1 MTDTTNKNVQPELG
15 KNVRETVLT
24 CKPNLLVENSDKGC
38 EMTNSFQELKINDKD
53 GIQTVS
59 ARELYKRLEITDRF
73 NRWFESLLK
82 YGFIENEDFTSVKTS
97 TLVNNGAER
106 ELNDYAISFDMA
118 KQICMLQRSEQGKRY
133 RQYLINLEKAWNDPV
148 MVMKRAL
155 EYANKR
161 AEQLLSE
168 CAVMKPKAIAY
179 DNYLAR
185 DNFCNFRD
193 AANYLNIKQ
202 TDFMN
207 LLKSKYIYK
216 NSIGEYR
223 AYSDYSNYFSLRP
236 FERGK
241 DKVGQQ
247 LMINIKGLE
256 YFKKILAKEI
266 IYA

>member
-1 MTDTTNKNVQPELG
+1 
-15 KNVRETVLT
+15 
-24 CKPNLLVENSDKGC
+24 
-38 EMTNSFQELKINDKD
+38 MTNEIQELKINDKD

-59 ARELYKRLEITDRF
+59 ARELYKGLEITDRF

-82 YGFIENEDFTSVKTS
+82 YGFIENEDFTSVKVF

-106 ELNDYAISFDMA
+106 ELNDYAISLDMA

-168 CAVMKPKAIAY
+168 CAAMKPKAVVY
-179 DNYLAR
+179 DNYLSR
-185 DNFCNFRD
+185 DKFCNFRD
-193 AANYLNIKQ
+193 AANYFGIKQ
-202 TDFMN
+202 NELMS

-216 NSIGEYR
+216 NSSGEYR
-223 AYSDYSNYFSLRP
+223 AYSEYSEYFTLRP
-236 FERGK
+236 FDKGA

-247 LMINIKGLE
+247 LMLNIKGIEFFGNILQ
-256 YFKKILAKEI
+256 KKSA
-266 IYA
+266 

>member
-1 MTDTTNKNVQPELG
+1 
-15 KNVRETVLT
+15 
-24 CKPNLLVENSDKGC
+24 
-38 EMTNSFQELKINDKD
+38 MTNEIQELKINDKD

-59 ARELYKRLEITDRF
+59 ARELYKGLEITDRF

-82 YGFIENEDFTSVKTS
+82 YGFTENEDFTSVRTF

-106 ELNDYAISFDMA
+106 ELNDYAISLDMA

-133 RQYLINLEKAWNDPV
+133 RQYLINLEKAWNNPV

-168 CAVMKPKAIAY
+168 CAVMKPKAIVY

-185 DNFCNFRD
+185 DKFCNFRD
-193 AANYLNIKQ
+193 AANYFGIKQ
-202 TDFMN
+202 NELMS

-216 NSIGEYR
+216 NSSGEYR
-223 AYSDYSNYFSLRP
+223 AYSEYSEYFTLRP
-236 FERGK
+236 FDKGA

-247 LMINIKGLE
+247 LMLNIKGIE
-256 YFKKILAKEI
+256 FFGNILQEKSA
-266 IYA
+266 

>member
-1 MTDTTNKNVQPELG
+1 MEDEI
-15 KNVRETVLT
+15 
-24 CKPNLLVENSDKGC
+24 
-38 EMTNSFQELKINDKD
+38 QELRINNNN
-53 GIQTVS
+53 GVQTIS
-59 ARELYKRLEITDRF
+59 ARELYKGLQITDRF
-73 NRWFESLLK
+73 SRWFESLLK
-82 YGFIENEDFTSVKTS
+82 YGFMENEDFCCVKTS
-97 TLVNNGAER
+97 TQQNQYGGTKEID
-106 ELNDYAISFDMA
+106 DYAISFDMA

-133 RQYLINLEKAWNDPV
+133 RQYLINLEKVWNDPV
-148 MVMKRAL
+148 MVMKRTL

-168 CAVMKPKAIAY
+168 CAVMKPKAVAY

-193 AANYLNIKQ
+193 ASNYHNIKQ
-202 TDFMN
+202 TDFTN

-216 NSIGEYR
+216 NSVGEYR
-223 AYSDYSNYFSLRP
+223 AYSEYSEYFSLRP
-236 FERGK
+236 FERGR

-256 YFKKILAKEI
+256 YFKKILEKEI

>member
-1 MTDTTNKNVQPELG
+1 
-15 KNVRETVLT
+15 
-24 CKPNLLVENSDKGC
+24 
-38 EMTNSFQELKINDKD
+38 MTNEIQELKINDKD

-59 ARELYKRLEITDRF
+59 ARELYKGLKISDRF

-168 CAVMKPKAIAY
+168 CAVMKTKAIVY

-185 DNFCNFRD
+185 DKFCNFRD
-193 AANYLNIKQ
+193 AANYFGIKQ
-202 TDFMN
+202 NELMS

-216 NSIGEYR
+216 NSSGEYR
-223 AYSDYSNYFSLRP
+223 AYSEYSEYFTLRP
-236 FERGK
+236 FDKGA

-247 LMINIKGLE
+247 LMLNIKGIE
-256 YFKKILAKEI
+256 FFGNILQRKTA
-266 IYA
+266 